1 MASDI
6 DTIPPKLV
14 KLSADVL
21 TPLLTKAINTSF
33 IQNVFFQKTL
43 KQH

>member
-6 DTIPPKLV
+6 DIIPPKLV
-14 KLSADVL
+14 KLSADIL
-21 TPLLTKAINTSF
+21 TPLLTKAINASIT
-33 IQNVFFQKTL
+33 QNVFFQKTL